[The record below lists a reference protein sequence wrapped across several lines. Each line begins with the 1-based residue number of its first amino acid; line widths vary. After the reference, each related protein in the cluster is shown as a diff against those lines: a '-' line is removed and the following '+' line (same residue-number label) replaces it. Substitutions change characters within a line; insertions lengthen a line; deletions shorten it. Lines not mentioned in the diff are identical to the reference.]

1 MNHPI
6 DPLIIIGTD
15 IAQSK
20 DANNPAVDPPIVL
33 TSAKITIVVN
43 AQIIPGNKIVILYHS
58 ILLSQL

>member
-15 IAQSK
+15 IAKSK
-20 DANNPAVDPPIVL
+20 DPNNPAVVPPIVL

-43 AQIIPGNKIVILYHS
+43 APIIPGNKIVKSYNS
-58 ILLSQL
+58 ILLPKI